1 MLVNVQLNVTSI
13 NLAIICSKGGEIP
26 INIKIPFTDRI
37 FSVSIPKSNNPMN
50 DSYYDGSYVNIF
62 DTDGKKNSSE
72 QLKAYSG
79 WVGWLC

>member
-37 FSVSIPKSNNPMN
+37 FNVSIPKSINPLDN
-50 DSYYDGSYVNIF
+50 AYYDGSYVNIF

-79 WVGWLC
+79 WVG